1 MLKLTNSPCHM
12 EFVVVKWYVL
22 ISLLIIFSFISMA
35 GGAWV
40 VRPFG
45 VDESRLIAD
54 DRLGEIQ
61 LSSYNLLSDL
71 Q

>member
-1 MLKLTNSPCHM
+1 MLKLTSSPCHM
-12 EFVVVKWYVL
+12 EFVVVKRYVL
-22 ISLLIIFSFISMA
+22 ISLLIICSFISLA

-40 VRPFG
+40 ARPHG
-45 VDESRLIAD
+45 VNESRLIAD
-54 DRLGEIQ
+54 DRLGQIQ